1 MLDAVSTLPS
11 ISAQIAT
18 APAYCRPRMAAE
30 AGQKPA
36 RPPAHDVRSLWEA
49 AWGEVR
55 TPSPSSSLTALRA
68 RIPMRRGAGLADL
81 RDRDPA
87 TGLVLVGC
95 DGWRQ
100 YSRAYG
106 QRLPA
111 RVDRGGRSSR
121 GLRARDRLPAYR

>member
-11 ISAQIAT
+11 ISAQIAA
-18 APAYCRPRMAAE
+18 APAYCRPRMAKE
-30 AGQKPA
+30 AGLKPVRA
-36 RPPAHDVRSLWEA
+36 PAHDARTLWEA
-49 AWGEVR
+49 AWSEVR
-55 TPSPSSSLTALRA
+55 TPSSSWSLTALRG
-68 RIPMRRGAGLADL
+68 RIPMRRGAGLDL
-81 RDRDPA
+81 LDRDPDA
-87 TGLVLVGC
+87 GLVLVGC

-111 RVDRGGRSSR
+111 WVDRGGRSSR